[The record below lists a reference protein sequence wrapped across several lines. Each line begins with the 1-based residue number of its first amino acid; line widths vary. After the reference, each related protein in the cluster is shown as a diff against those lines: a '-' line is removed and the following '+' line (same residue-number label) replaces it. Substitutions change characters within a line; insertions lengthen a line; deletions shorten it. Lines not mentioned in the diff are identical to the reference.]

1 MKAVIQLMFRLTFGI
16 LAVGFGLAIIC
27 WICYNQF
34 VERLPQSHS
43 SHWWEPVGI
52 GPVLIATSKNTGVDT
67 ERSEP

>member
-34 VERLPQSHS
+34 VERLPQSHGF
-43 SHWWEPVGI
+43 HWWEPLGI
-52 GPVLIATSKNTGVDT
+52 GPVLIATGLYWLRRVRTRG
-67 ERSEP
+67 